1 MLEGIQAT
9 FTGPAMLATVAGGV
23 ETPIAGTYRIK
34 AHSFDLAN
42 PNGAGA
48 DQIIVALMNE
58 ATKVVVH
65 QTGAPGAP
73 VTITQGNIGN
83 AYPSLD
89 VLGAEDGVAQP

>member
-42 PNGAGA
+42 LFDIDAKYG
-48 DQIIVALMNE
+48 
-58 ATKVVVH
+58 
-65 QTGAPGAP
+65 
-73 VTITQGNIGN
+73 
-83 AYPSLD
+83 D
-89 VLGAEDGVAQP
+89 VLPLEEVLATLEALPPVAERRRTRP